1 MAKKYT
7 SKLQSL
13 KSAQQYIAEFDSATP
28 EIQYVFIGKTD
39 AYGDSDTPFDIVESP
54 DLNDRVFTD
63 MIAAKR
69 VKASDVNL
77 VIPRVNWESN
87 KIYRQYDPQQTTQDS
102 ITGNTSQNL
111 EPMYVFTEGRNVYKC
126 LSNNSGTLTANTP
139 TGDFTTSNGV
149 ITNPATGG
157 GDGYI
162 WKYMYSVRAENK
174 FLNSSFLP
182 VPTRNNESTETDT
195 VFNLNN
201 QGVVEG
207 ELTTIVVADGGTQYR
222 NFSNIRVE
230 PFLTGDTVLTVDS
243 TFLTENLV
251 SSITVDDLANA
262 NMSITGTGIQ
272 TDTHILSTDS
282 INNKITLNKA
292 ASSNGGGSNVANNIS
307 TTTRVFVDGD
317 GAGALANATVD
328 NGVVTKITVDTIGKN
343 YEKCNALVFGT
354 GTGVDSRVILAPK
367 FGHGF
372 NLAKDLIANSVM
384 VTSKIGEIDST
395 ENGKIP
401 VDIKFRQ
408 IGLIRNPYKYDTRTA
423 ITDATA
429 NDVVSQVTTLQL
441 STGTDYIQGEK
452 VFQGSSSTVNF
463 AQAVVHRI
471 TTSTEIEVTGVEGEF
486 RNGVVLNGATSGA
499 DRFVV
504 AVANPEFEQDS
515 AEVLYVENL
524 SPITRIDGQAEDI
537 RLILQF

>member
-13 KSAQQYIAEFDSATP
+13 RSAQQYIDEFDSATP
-28 EIQYVFIGKTD
+28 EVQYLFIGKTD
-39 AYGDSDTPFDIVESP
+39 SYDDTDTPYDIIESP

-69 VKASDVNL
+69 VKASDINL
-77 VIPRVNWESN
+77 VIPRVNWESG
-87 KIYRQYDPQQTTQDS
+87 KIYRQYDPQQTTQDL

-126 LSNNSGTLTANTP
+126 LSNNSGTLTANVP
-139 TGDFTTSNGV
+139 TGDYTTSNGV
-149 ITNPATGG
+149 ITNPTTGG

-174 FLNSSFLP
+174 FLNSSYLP
-182 VPTRNNESTETDT
+182 VPTRNNESTETDS

-207 ELTTIVVADGGTQYR
+207 ELTTIVVADGGTKYR

-230 PFLTGDTVLTVDS
+230 PFLTGDTVLTVNS
-243 TFLTENLV
+243 AFMTSNMT
-251 SSITVDDLANA
+251 SITVDDIAND

-272 TDTHILSTDS
+272 SDTRVLSIDD
-282 INNKITLNKA
+282 INNTITLNKPT
-292 ASSNGGGSNVANNIS
+292 SSNGGGSNVANNIS

-317 GAGALANATVD
+317 GTGALANATVT
-328 NGVVTKITVDTIGKN
+328 NGVVTKITIDTIGKN

-354 GTGVDSRVILAPK
+354 GTGVDSRAILAPK

-372 NLAKDLIANSVM
+372 NLAKDLVANSVM
-384 VTSKIGEIDST
+384 VTSKIGEIEST

-401 VDIKFRQ
+401 VGIQFRQ
-408 IGLIRNPYKYDTRTA
+408 IGLIRNPYKYGTNTA

-441 STGTDYIQGEK
+441 STGIDYIQGER
-452 VFQGSSSTVNF
+452 VFQGVASNVNF
-463 AQAVVHRI
+463 AQAVVHRT

-486 RNGVVLNGATSGA
+486 RTGVVLNGDTSGA

-504 AVANPEFEQDS
+504 AVDDPEFEQDS
-515 AEVLYVENL
+515 AEVLYIENL

>member
-13 KSAQQYIAEFDSATP
+13 RSAQQYIDEFDSATP
-28 EIQYVFIGKTD
+28 EVQYLFIGKTN
-39 AYGDSDTPFDIVESP
+39 AYDDSDTPFDIVESP
-54 DLNDRVFTD
+54 DVNDRVFTD

-69 VKASDVNL
+69 VKASDVSL
-77 VIPRVNWESN
+77 VVPRVNWESG

-149 ITNPATGG
+149 ITNPTTGG

-174 FLNSSFLP
+174 FLNSSYLP
-182 VPTRNNESTETDT
+182 VPTRNNESTETDS

-207 ELTTIVVADGGTQYR
+207 ELTTIVVADGGTNYR

-230 PFLTGDTVLTVDS
+230 PFLTGDTILTVNS
-243 TFLTENLV
+243 AFMTSNMT
-251 SSITVDDLANA
+251 SITVDDIAND

-272 TDTHILSTDS
+272 SDTRVLSIDD
-282 INNKITLNKA
+282 INNTITLNKPT
-292 ASSNGGGSNVANNIS
+292 SSNGGGSNVANNIS

-317 GAGALANATVD
+317 GTGALANATVT

-372 NLAKDLIANSVM
+372 NLAKDLVANSVM
-384 VTSKIGEIDST
+384 VTSKIGEIEST

-408 IGLIRNPYKYDTRTA
+408 IGLIRNPYKYGTNTA

-441 STGTDYIQGEK
+441 STGIDYIQGER
-452 VFQGSSSTVNF
+452 VFQGVASNVNF

-486 RNGVVLNGATSGA
+486 RTGVVLNGDTSGA

-504 AVANPEFEQDS
+504 AVDDPEFEQDS
-515 AEVLYVENL
+515 AEVLYIENL

>member
-13 KSAQQYIAEFDSATP
+13 KSAQQYIADFDSATP

-39 AYGDSDTPFDIVESP
+39 AYDDDDTPFDIEESF
-54 DLNDRVFTD
+54 DFNDRVFTD

-69 VKASDVNL
+69 VKSNDVNL
-77 VIPRVNWESN
+77 VIPRVNWQSGM
-87 KIYRQYDPQQTTQDS
+87 IYRQYDPQQLTDDLIS
-102 ITGNTSQNL
+102 SNTSQNL

-126 LSNNSGTLTANTP
+126 LSNNSGTLTANVP
-139 TGDFTTSNGV
+139 TGDYTTSNGV
-149 ITNPATGG
+149 ITNPTTGG

-162 WKYMYSVRAENK
+162 WKYMYSIRAENK

-182 VPTRNNESTETDT
+182 VPTRNNQSDETDS
-195 VFNLNN
+195 VFNLDNT
-201 QGVVEG
+201 GVVEG
-207 ELTTIVVADGGTQYR
+207 ELTTIVVADGGAQYR

-230 PFLTGDTVLTVDS
+230 PFLTGDTVLTVNS
-243 TFLTENLV
+243 AFMTSNMT
-251 SSITVDDLANA
+251 SITVDDIAND

-272 TDTHILSTDS
+272 ADTHVLSIDD

-307 TTTRVFVDGD
+307 TTTRVFIDGD
-317 GAGALANATVD
+317 GTDALANATVV

-372 NLAKDLIANSVM
+372 NLAKDLVANSVM

-395 ENGKIP
+395 ENGIIP
-401 VDIKFRQ
+401 VDIQFRQ
-408 IGLIRNPYKYDTRTA
+408 IGLIRNPHKYDTDTA

-441 STGTDYIQGEK
+441 SAGVDYIQGEK
-452 VFQGSSSTVNF
+452 VFQGVAANVNF
-463 AQAVVHRI
+463 AQAVVHRV

-486 RNGVVLNGATSGA
+486 RTGVVLNGVISSA

-504 AVANPEFEQDS
+504 AVTNPEFEPDS
-515 AEVLYVENL
+515 AEVLYIENL